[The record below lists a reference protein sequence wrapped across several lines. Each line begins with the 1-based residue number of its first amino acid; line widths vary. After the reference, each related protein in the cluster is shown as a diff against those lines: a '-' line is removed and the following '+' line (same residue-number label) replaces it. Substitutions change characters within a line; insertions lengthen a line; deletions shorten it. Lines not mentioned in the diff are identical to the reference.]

1 MDMNFTPNLVVGV
14 VLTLAGVVLTL
25 DRLGI
30 MAAWNLFQYWPVL
43 LVLFGLSVVV
53 QALRGG
59 VNGNGNGHSHRQRPI
74 ITPGLVFLMIIGWI
88 LVSNASQ
95 RSFNRVSESTD
106 DRVTLVAVM
115 GQDTRTSR
123 ATNFQRA
130 DMTAFM
136 GSSRLDL
143 RQARIAPG
151 EEAVVEVFGMMGEV
165 QVLVPEGW
173 MVDVRTVPIMGGVR
187 DQRFGAAFERTRGD
201 RRLPPITPLP
211 EAPPAGATPESPAP
225 QAPDTTAASGPPAK
239 LVIRGFVMMGALV
252 VRS

>member
-1 MDMNFTPNLVVGV
+1 MNFTPNLVVGV
-14 VLTLAGVVLTL
+14 ILTLAGVVLTL

-30 MAAWNLFQYWPVL
+30 MAAWNLVQYWPVL

-59 VNGNGNGHSHRQRPI
+59 INGNGTGNGHRQRPI
-74 ITPGLVFLMIIGWI
+74 VTPGLVFLMIIGWI

-95 RSFNRVSESTD
+95 RSFNRVSESSD
-106 DRVTLVAVM
+106 ERVTLVAVM
-115 GQDTRTSR
+115 GTDTRTSH
-123 ATNFQRA
+123 ATDFERA

-173 MVDVRTVPIMGGVR
+173 TVDVRTVPIMGGVR
-187 DQRFGAAFERTRGD
+187 DQRFGAAFQRTRGD

-211 EAPPAGATPESPAP
+211 EAPAGATPESPAP
-225 QAPDTTAASGPPAK
+225 QAPDAAAASGPPPR
-239 LVIRGFVMMGALV
+239 LVIRGLVMMGALV
-252 VRS
+252 LRS